1 MTDPFHE
8 VDAESQCNS
17 RVPLP
22 RESRGLLP
30 WKLLSSLATCALLLT
45 LLAALLIGLMFL
57 FSFLISGERLLASID
72 HTPVNSVHFILDGGQ
87 LLIGTQTDIPE
98 LSDWVRQVRSG
109 TAWFGSPVAGSF
121 DFNVG
126 ALQLSWITF
135 NGQPP
140 TFGFACPLLAM
151 LIPAAIAG
159 WCFNAVRRHAERRRF
174 TDVERLAATDTKPTR
189 PNPAYRGM

>member
-1 MTDPFHE
+1 MMTDPFHE

-72 HTPVNSVHFILDGGQ
+72 HTPVNSLHFILDGGQ
-87 LLIGTQTDIPE
+87 LQIGTQTEVPE
-98 LSDWVRQVRSG
+98 LSDWVQQVRSG
-109 TAWFGSPVAGSF
+109 TAWFGSPVASTF

-126 ALQLSWITF
+126 SFQLTWITF
-135 NGQPP
+135 AGEPP
-140 TFGFACPLLAM
+140 TFGLACPLLAV
-151 LIPAAIAG
+151 LIPAALMSWCLNSLRVIAD
-159 WCFNAVRRHAERRRF
+159 RRCSPRVTSRQVAEPLP
-174 TDVERLAATDTKPTR
+174 VL
-189 PNPAYRGM
+189 